1 MEGSLCP
8 RSAAY
13 TIPFTLQQFCEAGM
27 VSPIPHVGSG
37 GNRVDIEPP
46 GLQLMRGNGKIR
58 ILTCHSVHPHF
69 QLSRAVSSLCLECH
83 ITWPGSVPQA

>member
-27 VSPIPHVGSG
+27 VSPIPHVRSG

-46 GLQLMRGNGKIR
+46 GLQLTRGNGKI
-58 ILTCHSVHPHF
+58 
-69 QLSRAVSSLCLECH
+69 
-83 ITWPGSVPQA
+83 